1 MAACN
6 IMLAIG
12 WFETIN
18 DMVRLLHPIRLRQ
31 VTIIKKVFIQKS
43 KMAEKKTKIVYKYII
58 KNKIFRII

>member
-43 KMAEKKTKIVYKYII
+43 KMPEKKQK
-58 KNKIFRII
+58 